1 MAIIDDRGRVGGR
14 VNLIDAVAAFLVL
27 VLIPVAF
34 GAYLLFRTPAATLTA
49 VVPSKLYQ
57 GSNLRVE
64 VQGENLRPFM
74 RVRFDTL
81 QGRSFMIGGTRGAMV
96 DLPEL
101 DPGVYDVVLYDYMQE
116 VSRLPKALTILPL
129 APVPTVTVEVT
140 GAFKGLAQG
149 RLKLFKAGDRYMTRG
164 ELVAELLSLG
174 APTPSSLLLNAGPS
188 FIHVPM
194 TGQVDLPA
202 ALKVRCA
209 VVASTDGTLKCLASG
224 PVQQSDVLPGSTLSL
239 AAPDGWAT
247 FQIEKVLAEGAQ
259 VK

>member
-1 MAIIDDRGRVGGR
+1 MAIVDERGRIGGR
-14 VNLIDAVAAFLVL
+14 VNLIDAVAAFLIL

-34 GAYLLFRTPAATLTA
+34 GAYLLFRTPAAVLTGIN
-49 VVPSKLYQ
+49 PPRLYQ
-57 GSNLRVE
+57 GSNLRIE

-140 GAFKGLAQG
+140 GAFKGLAEG
-149 RLKLFKAGDRYMTRG
+149 RLKLFKAGAKYMTRG
-164 ELVAELLSLG
+164 DLVAESLSLG
-174 APTPSSLLLNAGPS
+174 APMPSSLTLNAGPS
-188 FIHVPM
+188 FIRVPM

-202 ALKVRCA
+202 VLKVRCS
-209 VVASTDGTLKCLASG
+209 VVANADGTLKCLAAG

-247 FQIEKVLAEGAQ
+247 FQIEKVLVEGAQ
-259 VK
+259 TK